1 MGMATVSS
9 RLTRCG
15 NRDVLAAPPGGS
27 YARAAPP
34 MIVQCEHCKTKFR
47 LADDRVSQT
56 GVKVRCSKCAHVFTV
71 SRTPEARV
79 EARLLEG
86 TGSER
91 PMSPAELSADLA
103 GDLMLPGPTAQSS
116 PLTPPPFP
124 SFSGHP
130 GAMAAPATFGAPLSF
145 GGPAPGSAGM
155 GAPGLGGAPPAGAG
169 FGAAGASGYG
179 APPGFG
185 SPPAGQGFGAP
196 GASGYGPPPTLG
208 AGRLGGAPPL
218 GAVPPTSL
226 SGSLGPSTPYG
237 AGLGPL
243 PPSSLGGVP
252 PTGLAGKSPTGG
264 MPPYGPPSGSAT
276 QALGGLPP
284 LPFDVGPPP
293 PVSRSG
299 PPPSRTS
306 PGARPPP
313 SIPAGRPPPGQSL
326 PSVPQSMLD
335 ADPSSSGPFID
346 LDVSASGRVG
356 VRGGDVSEGDLDLST
371 ELAPRP
377 ARASTE
383 VDAARGPLLR
393 APTQVDPT
401 RSPPQAR
408 APTELDPL
416 RARGVVPPPSMSPQ
430 SIRAPTFPPPPVFDP
445 HGGGLPL
452 DSIAPPPPPP
462 PPPKIPPADS
472 DRFALPRPHDALAD
486 LAAAENSFGPGLGDQ
501 LGQDLS
507 FETPD
512 EQGGAKLARIDLKR
526 GLLGQAG
533 FSQLGAAN
541 EATTRIAAG
550 VTARPGPSD
559 VPPELVAITRPP
571 AWRSVLLLAVLFLVV
586 AVSIALDQSRQE
598 TRVGQPSLIDTL
610 TGRSTAG
617 SLAGVYIS
625 RARVTAYPLHDPRP
639 RLVVSGLAAHE
650 GELIEGALDVV
661 ASMLDGERVVAQ
673 SDAPLGALLPLDVLA
688 RATSTAA
695 LDAAW
700 AKVPPVTGPWPR
712 GEPRPFMVVFP
723 ELPTG
728 VEAYTFRVELRPA
741 PPRMGQR

>member
-1 MGMATVSS
+1 
-9 RLTRCG
+9 
-15 NRDVLAAPPGGS
+15 
-27 YARAAPP
+27 

-71 SRTPEARV
+71 SRPGDARV

-91 PMSPAELSADLA
+91 PMSPADLSADLA
-103 GDLMLPGPTAQSS
+103 GDLMLPGPTAKSS

-124 SFSGHP
+124 SFAHHP
-130 GAMAAPATFGAPLSF
+130 GAMAAPAAFGAPLSF
-145 GGPAPGSAGM
+145 GGPPPGAG
-155 GAPGLGGAPPAGAG
+155 PLGGSPPAGAG

-179 APPGFG
+179 VPPGFG
-185 SPPAGQGFGAP
+185 SPPPAQGLGAP

-218 GAVPPTSL
+218 GALPPASL
-226 SGSLGPSTPYG
+226 SGSLVPPANFGT
-237 AGLGPL
+237 GLGPL
-243 PPSSLGGVP
+243 PPSSLGGLP
-252 PTGLAGKSPTGG
+252 PSGPGKSPTGG
-264 MPPYGPPSGSAT
+264 MPPYGPQGGPAT

-293 PVSRSG
+293 PISRSG
-299 PPPSRTS
+299 PPPSRTT
-306 PGARPPP
+306 PGGRPPP

-335 ADPSSSGPFID
+335 ADPSASGPFID
-346 LDVSASGRVG
+346 LDVSSSGRVG
-356 VRGGDVSEGDLDLST
+356 LDDDDLDLST

-377 ARASTE
+377 SRASTE
-383 VDAARGPLLR
+383 VDAGRGPLLR
-393 APTQVDPT
+393 ASTQVDPT

-416 RARGVVPPPSMSPQ
+416 RARGAGVPPPSMSPQ

-445 HGGGLPL
+445 HGGGLL

-462 PPPKIPPADS
+462 GPPKIPPADS

-486 LAAAENSFGPGLGDQ
+486 LAAAENAFGPDLGEQ
-501 LGQDLS
+501 LGHDLA
-507 FETPD
+507 FEAAED
-512 EQGGAKLARIDLKR
+512 QGGAKLARIDLKR

-550 VTARPGPSD
+550 VTQRPAPSD

-571 AWRSVLLLAVLFLVV
+571 VWRSVVLLAVLFAVV
-586 AVSIALDQSRQE
+586 ALSIALDQSRQE
-598 TRVGQPSLIDTL
+598 TRVGQPTLIDTM
-610 TGRSTAG
+610 TGRAPAG

-625 RARVTAYPLHDPRP
+625 RARVTAYPLRDPQP

-650 GELIEGALDVV
+650 GEPISGEVEVV
-661 ASMLDGERVVAQ
+661 AAMLDGERVVTQ
-673 SDAPLGALLPLDVLA
+673 GGAPLGAMMPLDVLA

-695 LDAAW
+695 IDAAW
-700 AKVPPVTGPWPR
+700 AKVPRVTTPWAR
-712 GEPRPFMVVFP
+712 GEARPFMVVFP
-723 ELPTG
+723 ALPAG
-728 VEAYTFRVELRPA
+728 VEAYTFRVELRA
-741 PPRMGQR
+741 AAPRMGQR

>member
-1 MGMATVSS
+1 
-9 RLTRCG
+9 
-15 NRDVLAAPPGGS
+15 
-27 YARAAPP
+27 
-34 MIVQCEHCKTKFR
+34 MIVQCEHCRTKFR

-71 SRTPEARV
+71 SRPPESRI
-79 EARLLEG
+79 EARLLDG

-91 PMSPAELSADLA
+91 PMSPGELSADLA
-103 GDLMLPGPTAQSS
+103 SDLMIPGPTAKSS

-124 SFSGHP
+124 SFASHP

-145 GGPAPGSAGM
+145 GGPPPGARDAGV
-155 GAPGLGGAPPAGAG
+155 APAGAG

-179 APPGFG
+179 VPPGFG
-185 SPPAGQGFGAP
+185 SPLPGQGLGAP

-218 GAVPPTSL
+218 GALPPTSL
-226 SGSLGPSTPYG
+226 SGSLAPSASFG
-237 AGLGPL
+237 AGLPPSALGGL
-243 PPSSLGGVP
+243 PPSGP
-252 PTGLAGKSPTGG
+252 GKSPTGG
-264 MPPYGPPSGSAT
+264 MPPYGPQGGAAT

-299 PPPSRTS
+299 APPSPRAA
-306 PGARPPP
+306 PGGRPPP

-346 LDVSASGRVG
+346 LDVSSSGRVG
-356 VRGGDVSEGDLDLST
+356 VRGADGADDLDLST

-377 ARASTE
+377 GRASTE
-383 VDAARGPLLR
+383 VDAARGPLPLLR
-393 APTQVDPT
+393 AATQVDPT
-401 RSPPQAR
+401 RSPPQAW
-408 APTELDPL
+408 APTELDPMR
-416 RARGVVPPPSMSPQ
+416 RAAGVPPPSMSPQ

-445 HGGGLPL
+445 YGGGLPL

-462 PPPKIPPADS
+462 GPPKIPPADS
-472 DRFALPRPHDALAD
+472 DRFSLPRPHDALAD
-486 LAAAENSFGPGLGDQ
+486 LAAAEDAFGPGVGEQ
-501 LGQDLS
+501 LGHDLAFDTS
-507 FETPD
+507 E
-512 EQGGAKLARIDLKR
+512 EQGGAKLARIDLKK

-550 VTARPGPSD
+550 VTQRPGPSD

-571 AWRSVLLLAVLFLVV
+571 VWRSVVLLAVLFLVV
-586 AVSIALDQSRQE
+586 AVAIALDQSRQE
-598 TRVGQPSLIDTL
+598 TRVGQPSLIDTM
-610 TGRSTAG
+610 TGRASAG
-617 SLAGVYIS
+617 PLAGAYIS
-625 RARVTAYPLHDPRP
+625 RARVTAYPLRDPRP
-639 RLVVSGLAAHE
+639 RLIVSGLAAHE
-650 GELIEGALDVV
+650 GEPIAGELEVV
-661 ASMLDGERVVAQ
+661 AVMLDGERVVSQ
-673 SDAPLGALLPLDVLA
+673 GQAPLGAMMPLDVLV

-695 LDAAW
+695 IDAAW
-700 AKVPPVTGPWPR
+700 AKVPRVAAPWAR
-712 GEPRPFMVVFP
+712 GEARPFMVVFP
-723 ELPTG
+723 ALPEG
-728 VEAYTFRVELRPA
+728 VEAYTFRVELRAA